1 MVTNQIA
8 QDENPEQ
15 HHLGISIQ
23 RLADLIGQ
31 EGHKMPSGMSRTK
44 RRNWAKNRVRDM
56 YINRETDKIVGDV
69 CSVQPMSPNLF
80 DDLEEAMIKD
90 EARKSFID
98 FDHVTDL
105 LPKFWEPKREY
116 VEIFK
121 GTDDSYTEMI
131 VLKSDVK
138 DYIHQGWRI
147 SRLSKISRA
156 LVYKKWVH
164 AIIAIEQKLD
174 NEEKQFTS
182 NKVCDII
189 ALSNKS
195 I

>member
-1 MVTNQIA
+1 MAESDALA
-8 QDENPEQ
+8 QVLSSEEGRTIFDTVVQSEINAE
-15 HHLGISIQ
+15 IIQ
-23 RLADLIGQ
+23 
-31 EGHKMPSGMSRTK
+31 
-44 RRNWAKNRVRDM
+44 
-56 YINRETDKIVGDV
+56 KIVDTQPINSDAFEKAFGQPVVLCVDDAPEPPDIHLLKRLV
-69 CSVQPMSPNLF
+69 C
-80 DDLEEAMIKD
+80 
-90 EARKSFID
+90 
-98 FDHVTDL
+98 HVPIPEL
-105 LPKFWEPKREY
+105 LPKHWEPKREY

-121 GTDDSYTEMI
+121 GTDVSYTEMI

>member
-23 RLADLIGQ
+23 RLSDLIGQ

-56 YINRETDKIVGDV
+56 YINREIDKIAGDV

-80 DDLEEAMIKD
+80 DDLE

-105 LPKFWEPKREY
+105 LPKFWEPKHEY

-174 NEEKQFTS
+174 NEEKQFTL

>member
-23 RLADLIGQ
+23 RLTDLIGQ

-56 YINRETDKIVGDV
+56 YINRETDKIAEEI
-69 CSVQPMSPNLF
+69 CSVQPMAPNLF
-80 DDLEEAMIKD
+80 KDLEEAMIKD

-138 DYIHQGWRI
+138 DITFIKDGESVVYQKLAVHSFIRNGFMPL
-147 SRLSKISRA
+147 SRLNKNWIM
-156 LVYKKWVH
+156 KKSSLLRIRYV
-164 AIIAIEQKLD
+164 I
-174 NEEKQFTS
+174 
-182 NKVCDII
+182 
-189 ALSNKS
+189 
-195 I
+195 